1 LDISIANHYKVALPM
16 STDNSMTAAE
26 VASAQNAADRSAA
39 WPGVYDE
46 LRRTAAGYL
55 RGERAN
61 HTLQP
66 TALVHEA
73 YLRLFDQHRVDYNNR
88 AQFLGV
94 AAQMMRRILT
104 NHALA
109 RQAAKRG
116 GADAVR
122 LTLDDAIDFYEARD
136 VNLIAVDEALKELA
150 VLDARQALIIEMRF
164 FGGLTMDEVAEVL
177 GVSVATVNREWA
189 TAKLWLKLQL
199 APSR

>member
-1 LDISIANHYKVALPM
+1 
-16 STDNSMTAAE
+16 
-26 VASAQNAADRSAA
+26 
-39 WPGVYDE
+39 
-46 LRRTAAGYL
+46 
-55 RGERAN
+55 
-61 HTLQP
+61 
-66 TALVHEA
+66 
-73 YLRLFDQHRVDYNNR
+73 
-88 AQFLGV
+88 
-94 AAQMMRRILT
+94 MMRRILT

-150 VLDARQALIIEMRF
+150 ELDARQALIIEMRF

-199 APSR
+199 ALSR

>member
-1 LDISIANHYKVALPM
+1 MANQYKVALPM
-16 STDNSMTAAE
+16 AKNDPVTIEDI
-26 VASAQNAADRSAA
+26 ADPSAA

-46 LRRTAAGYL
+46 LRHIAASYL
-55 RGERAN
+55 KGERPN
-61 HTLQP
+61 HTLKP

-73 YLRLFDQHRVDYNNR
+73 YLRLVDQHRLDYNNR

-122 LTLDDAIDFYEARD
+122 LTLDDAIDFYEASD
-136 VNLIAVDEALKELA
+136 VNVIAVDEALKELA
-150 VLDARQALIIEMRF
+150 VLDARQAQIIEMRF

-177 GVSVATVNREWA
+177 GVSVATVNREWS

-199 APSR
+199 APTR

>member
-1 LDISIANHYKVALPM
+1 MANQNEIS
-16 STDNSMTAAE
+16 TAKT
-26 VASAQNAADRSAA
+26 ASADSSAA

-46 LRRTAAGYL
+46 LRRIAASYL
-55 RGERAN
+55 KGERPN

-73 YLRLFDQHRVDYNNR
+73 YLRLVDQNQLDYRNR
-88 AQFLGV
+88 AQFLGI

-122 LTLDDAIDFYEARD
+122 LTLDDALDFYEARD
-136 VNLIAVDEALKELA
+136 LNVIAVDDALKELA
-150 VLDARQALIIEMRF
+150 VLDPRQAQIIEMRF
-164 FGGLTMDEVAEVL
+164 FGGLTMDDVAEAL

-189 TAKLWLKLQL
+189 TAKLWLKLHL
-199 APSR
+199 APTR

>member
-1 LDISIANHYKVALPM
+1 MHDSLPQETEDL
-16 STDNSMTAAE
+16 ST
-26 VASAQNAADRSAA
+26 A
-39 WPGVYDE
+39 WPGAYDE
-46 LRRTAAGYL
+46 LRRMAAAYL
-55 RGERAN
+55 RGERPD

-73 YLRLFDQHRVDYNNR
+73 YLRLLGQHQVDYSNR

-116 GADAVR
+116 GAEAVR
-122 LTLDDAIDFYEARD
+122 LTLDEAIDFYEARD
-136 VNLIAVDEALKELA
+136 VNLIAVDEALQELA
-150 VLDARQALIIEMRF
+150 VLDARQAQIIEMRF
-164 FGGLTMDEVAEVL
+164 FGGLTMDEAAEVL

-199 APSR
+199 ASR